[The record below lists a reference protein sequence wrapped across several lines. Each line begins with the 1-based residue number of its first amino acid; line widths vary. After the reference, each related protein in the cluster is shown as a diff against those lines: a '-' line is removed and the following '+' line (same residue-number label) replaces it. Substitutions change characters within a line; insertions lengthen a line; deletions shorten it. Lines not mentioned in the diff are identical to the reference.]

1 MRWDDHP
8 ASQHRERSMS
18 HKYTALFVVVAALT
32 ALPTFAQAAD
42 GCGRGFYYNGSR
54 CVPKHDTD
62 YRPRHRDR
70 GVSVGV
76 GPNMRLVV
84 PHSKFD
90 TLMSAPVISAGLPR
104 S

>member
-1 MRWDDHP
+1 
-8 ASQHRERSMS
+8 MS
-18 HKYTALFVVVAALT
+18 LKYTALFVVVAALT
-32 ALPTFAQAAD
+32 ALPTLAQAAD

-76 GPNMRLVV
+76 GPNMRL
-84 PHSKFD
+84 HFGEGNNRRTRHYD
-90 TLMSAPVISAGLPR
+90 DRAPRGLSVDLGPNMR
-104 S
+104 LHLGD